1 MYIYFQCRD
10 GEGACPDE
18 MDSSGSCTNDISNI
32 TGFVTDG
39 QQCVSFTR
47 QFNTCED
54 IISYVCNY
62 SYT

>member
-47 QFNTCED
+47 QFSTCKEVN
-54 IISYVCNY
+54 IMSWF
-62 SYT
+62 SFL